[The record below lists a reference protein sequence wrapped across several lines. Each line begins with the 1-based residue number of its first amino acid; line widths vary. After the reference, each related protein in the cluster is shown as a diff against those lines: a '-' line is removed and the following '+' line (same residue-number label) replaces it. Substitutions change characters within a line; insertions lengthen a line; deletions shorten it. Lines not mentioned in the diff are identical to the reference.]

1 MDDFEAAW
9 LAPVHKGVRI
19 HFFGGSRDGEYVEI
33 DSPGMYSIGRQE
45 NAALRFSDD
54 DAVDCKAS
62 REHARINVRENGVTL
77 ERLSAT
83 NGLDVFNV
91 EVEEGRVIALQ
102 DGDLIRVGRG
112 GPRIGVRIGD
122 LEKLQ

>member
-19 HFFGGSRDGEYVEI
+19 HFFGGSRDGDYEEI
-33 DSPGMYSIGRQE
+33 VSTGSYSFGRKD
-45 NAALRFSDD
+45 AADFRFSDD
-54 DAVDCKAS
+54 DAVDAKVS
-62 REHARINVRENGVTL
+62 REHARISVGPDGVTL
-77 ERLSAT
+77 ERLGAT

-91 EVEEGRVIALQ
+91 EVEQGRVVPLH
-102 DGDLIRVGRG
+102 DGDLIRMGRG

-122 LEKLQ
+122 LAELV